1 MPSHLFMGLPSALQ
15 NLPFL
20 RQILDLPIQ
29 QPPPFKPQERHTK
42 NGVREGLS
50 LLKGDLPSVMT
61 FPLFSD
67 SVG

>member
-1 MPSHLFMGLPSALQ
+1 MPILGPLHKG
-15 NLPFL
+15 PFL